1 MAGEHLQVHA
11 RRVVTGLD
19 ESGKST
25 VVADGATPVR
35 VSTPGFTV
43 CDIWTVN
50 NLPTPVLDE
59 DGTTGEVLL
68 DPPPGGFI
76 YRITTFPPD
85 SEWDAGA
92 EYRAAL
98 DAMSGADAVDRAGVE
113 DDSVGMH
120 QTDTVDIVTI
130 ISGELY
136 AITETGETLLK
147 PGDSLVQRGTVHTW
161 SNRGDVPCMKVAV
174 QMGGKR

>member
-1 MAGEHLQVHA
+1 MPGEHLQVQA

-19 ESGKST
+19 DSGRST
-25 VVADGATPVR
+25 FVADMPTPVR
-35 VSTPGFTV
+35 VATPGFTV
-43 CDIWTVN
+43 CDIWRVEG
-50 NLPTPVLDE
+50 LPATVLDE

-68 DPPPGGFI
+68 DPPRAGFV

-85 SEWDAGA
+85 SEWDAAA
-92 EYRAAL
+92 EYRASL
-98 DAMSGADAVDRAGVE
+98 EAMSGAEAVDRAASESDIAGL
-113 DDSVGMH
+113 H
-120 QTDTVDIVTI
+120 QTDSVDIVTI

-161 SNRGDVPCMKVAV
+161 SNRGDKPCMKVAV

>member
-1 MAGEHLQVHA
+1 MAGEHLQIQP

-25 VVADGATPVR
+25 IVSDGPTPVR
-35 VSTPGFTV
+35 VATPGFTV

-50 NLPTPVLDE
+50 ELPTPVTNE

-68 DPPPGGFI
+68 DPPRGGFI

-85 SEWDAGA
+85 SEWDAEA
-92 EYRAAL
+92 EYRSSL
-98 DAMSGADAVDRAGVE
+98 EAMSGGDAQLDDEETGVT
-113 DDSVGMH
+113 GMH
-120 QTDTVDIVTI
+120 QTDTIDIVTI

-136 AITETGETLLK
+136 AVTETGETLLK
-147 PGDSLVQRGTVHTW
+147 PGDSMVQRGTVHTW
-161 SNRGDVPCMKVAV
+161 RNRGDIPCTKVAV
-174 QMGGKR
+174 QMGASR